1 MGDAERR
8 RELRGREQRKFVHA
22 WTGNAHRTGSVHD
35 SDNKRFDALL
45 GLNQDASKAS
55 KPGVAA
61 AADGLPAADGGG
73 GTNAAGSPAADGAGG
88 TASGGGVTDA
98 EIEFTRKNF
107 ALEAQVANLED
118 SLCSLNSKV
127 SSILTSF
134 NHFASS
140 LPSF

>member
-1 MGDAERR
+1 MRINGVSCAAGNIE
-8 RELRGREQRKFVHA
+8 KHVCA

-35 SDNKRFDALL
+35 SDNKRYDALL
-45 GLNQDASKAS
+45 GLNQGASKAS

-73 GTNAAGSPAADGAGG
+73 GTDAAGSPAADGVGG

-98 EIEFTRKNF
+98 EIEFTRKIS

-118 SLCSLNSKV
+118 SLRSLNSKF

-140 LPSF
+140 LPTS